1 MCYFILHR
9 VIPVISVVGYA
20 RKKRKL
26 ASSLNTHVFRRG
38 YYAQKGKRDLH
49 GENTIF
55 IFLKE
60 DPMSKDGLPGNNAP
74 SDNQKSAADFPSPA
88 GSGSEDNRFL
98 KNPLPVPKR
107 RPHVRMDFDLKDDWD
122 ISEDLDYFDI
132 EIDDDDDYDI

>member
-1 MCYFILHR
+1 
-9 VIPVISVVGYA
+9 
-20 RKKRKL
+20 
-26 ASSLNTHVFRRG
+26 
-38 YYAQKGKRDLH
+38 
-49 GENTIF
+49 
-55 IFLKE
+55 
-60 DPMSKDGLPGNNAP
+60 MSKDGLPGNNAP
-74 SDNQKSAADFPSPA
+74 SDNRKSAADFPSPA